1 MEVSPPAIVIIQDE
15 EVFKDTAYDD
25 ARPDYVLKPGDK
37 IIGTLTIGYGHTNSA
52 RNDDDTIK
60 IGDTVT
66 KEEAKEIL
74 IKDLQQYVDI
84 VNNRMKTFDV
94 ELTQPQFDGMVF
106 ATMNRPKK
114 MSRGGLWRAIASG
127 DEEKIREEWNKTIT
141 NSLKQFPGLANRE
154 VKELNM
160 FLAKEQQEI
169 NSTKIDTNMQI
180 SKTSTTSMPSSL
192 PVITKE
198 PKVDNS
204 EINMVWTDLYNN
216 LANAFIDNP
225 RTAREKELFGRNSIS
240 YKAKDKPVKV
250 EYDSKEKQK
259 IAEIY
264 SGMLK
269 AISESLKR

>member
-37 IIGTLTIGYGHTNSA
+37 IIGTLTIGYGHTNAA

-114 MSRGGLWRAIASG
+114 MSRGGLWRAIASR

-141 NSLKQFPGLANRE
+141 NSLKQFPGLADRK

-169 NSTKIDTNMQI
+169 NSTEIDTNMQI

-225 RTAREKELFGRNSIS
+225 RTAKEKELFGRNSIS

>member
-37 IIGTLTIGYGHTNSA
+37 IIGTLTIGYGHTNAA
-52 RNDDDTIK
+52 RNDDDIIK

-66 KEEAKEIL
+66 EEEAKEIL
-74 IKDLQQYVDI
+74 IQDLQQYVDI
-84 VNNRMKTFDV
+84 VNNRMKSFNV
-94 ELTQPQFDGMVF
+94 ELTQSQFDGLVF
-106 ATMNRPKK
+106 ATMNRPEK
-114 MSRGGLWRAIASG
+114 MSGGNLWRAIGSG
-127 DEEKIREEWNKTIT
+127 DENKIREVWSKTISKSVK
-141 NSLKQFPGLANRE
+141 NFPGLEERKENELDLFFSTESEIE
-154 VKELNM
+154 VE
-160 FLAKEQQEI
+160 EQNLDRGIPE
-169 NSTKIDTNMQI
+169 
-180 SKTSTTSMPSSL
+180 PSETFIPYSL
-192 PVITKE
+192 PVVTKE

-204 EINMVWTDLYNN
+204 EINMIWTDLYNN

-225 RTAREKELFGRNSIS
+225 RTARERELFGRDSIS

-264 SGMLK
+264 SGMLR

>member
-37 IIGTLTIGYGHTNSA
+37 IIGTLTIGYGHTNAA

-114 MSRGGLWRAIASG
+114 MSRGGLWRAIEMKKKLEKSG
-127 DEEKIREEWNKTIT
+127 IK
-141 NSLKQFPGLANRE
+141 L
-154 VKELNM
+154 
-160 FLAKEQQEI
+160 
-169 NSTKIDTNMQI
+169 
-180 SKTSTTSMPSSL
+180 
-192 PVITKE
+192 
-198 PKVDNS
+198 
-204 EINMVWTDLYNN
+204 
-216 LANAFIDNP
+216 
-225 RTAREKELFGRNSIS
+225 
-240 YKAKDKPVKV
+240 
-250 EYDSKEKQK
+250 
-259 IAEIY
+259 
-264 SGMLK
+264 
-269 AISESLKR
+269 